1 MVSEIAKLFNMVNSW
16 YTVYMSLLRCFFV
29 KKCQKKCAK
38 NLQVKKKSLP
48 LQPLWTK
55 DRKAIAKQRS
65 EKVLKKVPKIF
76 GGLKNLPYLCIRF
89 RLKTKAVLW
98 KKSLKNLAK
107 RFGDYKKKVLPLHH
121 FPPSKNGGRD
131 RGVARPPKQ
140 TETVLIAIYERRS
153 LKYLSS

>member
-1 MVSEIAKLFNMVNSW
+1 MVSEFAKLFNMVNSW
-16 YTVYMSLLRCFFV
+16 YTVFIHTSWCFFV
-29 KKCQKKCAK
+29 EKCQKKCAK

-55 DRKAIAKQRS
+55 RRKAIAKQRS

-89 RLKTKAVLW
+89 RLKTKAVFW

-107 RFGDYKKKVLPLHH
+107 RFGDYKKRFYLCTTFRPLKMAVGTEG
-121 FPPSKNGGRD
+121 SQGLRN
-131 RGVARPPKQ
+131 KQ
-140 TETVLIAIYERRS
+140 KQFL
-153 LKYLSS
+153 